1 MTSTVPTAADAEFPT
16 AARQAAGSSFYAG
29 MRVLPKLQREAMYE
43 IYAFCRAVDDVA
55 DEGGTR
61 EERLAGLAR
70 WRDAVEAVY
79 AGRPSAATSGL
90 LDPIRR
96 FKLARVDFLAIID
109 GMEMDGREDIR
120 APSEAVLDLYCDRV
134 ASAVGRLS
142 VRIFGVSRDV
152 GEDLAHHLGRALQ
165 LTNILRD
172 LDEDADMGR
181 LYLPREL
188 LDDAGI
194 TAPETTS
201 VDPATV
207 LAHPNLASVCAV
219 ILRRARNHFSEAERL
234 IAKEPRRATRAPR
247 LMAVVYRTILDRLEA
262 RGFAAPR
269 TKVKLPKAKLI
280 LVALRHWIF

>member
-1 MTSTVPTAADAEFPT
+1 VSTAVNHDGAQFPT
-16 AARQAAGSSFYAG
+16 AARQASGSSFYAG
-29 MRVLPKLQREAMYE
+29 MRVLPRAQREAMYE

-61 EERLAGLAR
+61 PERLAGLKR

-79 AGRPSAATSGL
+79 AGRTTAATVGL
-90 LDPIRR
+90 LEPIRR
-96 FKLARVDFLAIID
+96 FRLARVDFLAIID

-120 APSEAVLDLYCDRV
+120 APDEATLDLYCDRV

-142 VRIFGVSRDV
+142 VKVFGVSAER

-188 LDDAGI
+188 LDEAGI
-194 TAPETTS
+194 RST
-201 VDPATV
+201 DPKTV
-207 LAHPNLASVCAV
+207 LAHPALPQVCLLILA
-219 ILRRARNHFSEAERL
+219 RARAHFDAADAL
-234 IAKEPRRATRAPR
+234 IKREKRSTTKAPR
-247 LMAVVYRTILDRLEA
+247 LMGAVYRMILAKLEEQ
-262 RGFAAPR
+262 GFAAPR
-269 TKVKLPKAKLI
+269 TRVKVPKGR
-280 LVALRHWIF
+280 LVLALLRHGIV

>member
-1 MTSTVPTAADAEFPT
+1 MNTPAGEVQEPQFPT

-29 MRVLPKLQREAMYE
+29 MRVLPKLQRQAMYE

-61 EERLAGLAR
+61 PERLAGLAR
-70 WRDAVEAVY
+70 WRDAIESLY
-79 AGRPSAATSGL
+79 AGRTTAATAGL
-90 LDPIRR
+90 HEPIRR
-96 FKLARVDFLAIID
+96 FRLARVDFLAIID

-120 APSEAVLDLYCDRV
+120 APSEAQLDLYCDHV

-142 VRIFGVSRDV
+142 VKIFGISAAV

-188 LDDAGI
+188 LEKAGI
-194 TAPETTS
+194 TTTVPSLALAAPGL
-201 VDPATV
+201 PQ
-207 LAHPNLASVCAV
+207 VCAA
-219 ILRRARNHFSEAERL
+219 ILARAREHFDAADRLMAKERRA
-234 IAKEPRRATRAPR
+234 ATRAPR
-247 LMAVVYRTILDRLEA
+247 LMAAVYRVILDKMEQ

-269 TKVKLPKAKLI
+269 TKIQFSKPKLI
-280 LVALRHWIF
+280 LTALRHWLF

>member
-1 MTSTVPTAADAEFPT
+1 MSTASGEVAEAQFPT

-29 MRVLPKLQREAMYE
+29 MRVLPKPQREAMYE

-61 EERLAGLAR
+61 PERLAGLAR
-70 WRDAVEAVY
+70 WRDAIEAVY
-79 AGRPSAATSGL
+79 AGRTTAATAGL
-90 LDPIRR
+90 LNPIRR
-96 FKLARVDFLAIID
+96 FKLARIDFLAIID

-120 APSEAVLDLYCDRV
+120 APSEKTLDLYCDRV

-142 VRIFGVSRDV
+142 VKIFGISPAV

-188 LDDAGI
+188 LDQASISATD
-194 TAPETTS
+194 PS
-201 VDPATV
+201 VV
-207 LAHPNLASVCAV
+207 LASPGLPAVCAT
-219 ILRRARNHFSEAERL
+219 ILARARNHFSEAERL
-234 IAKEPRRATRAPR
+234 MSKEPRRTTRAPR
-247 LMAVVYRTILDRLEA
+247 LMAAVYRTMLDDLEA
-262 RGFAAPR
+262 RGFAPPR
-269 TKVKLPKAKLI
+269 EKIRMSKPKLI
-280 LVALRHWIF
+280 LTALRHWLF

>member
-1 MTSTVPTAADAEFPT
+1 MSATAGEATEAQFPT

-29 MRVLPKLQREAMYE
+29 MRVLPKAQREAMYE

-61 EERLAGLAR
+61 PERLAGLAR
-70 WRDAVEAVY
+70 WRNAIEAVY
-79 AGRPSAATSGL
+79 AGRTTAATAGL
-90 LDPIRR
+90 LEPIRR

-120 APSEAVLDLYCDRV
+120 APSEETLDLYCDRV

-142 VRIFGVSRDV
+142 VKIFGVSPAV

-165 LTNILRD
+165 LTNVLRD

-188 LDDAGI
+188 LDKAGI
-194 TAPETTS
+194 HTT
-201 VDPATV
+201 DPKA
-207 LAHPNLASVCAV
+207 ALASPGLPAVCAT
-219 ILRRARNHFSEAERL
+219 ILARARNHFSEAERL
-234 IAKEPRRATRAPR
+234 MRSEPRRATRAPR
-247 LMAVVYRTILDRLEA
+247 LMGAVYRTILDGLEA
-262 RGFAAPR
+262 RGFGPPR
-269 TKVKLPKAKLI
+269 DKIRISKPRLI
-280 LVALRHWIF
+280 LTALRHWLF

>member
-1 MTSTVPTAADAEFPT
+1 MPAPDAQFAT
-16 AARQAAGSSFYAG
+16 AARQASGSSFYAG
-29 MRVLPKLQREAMYE
+29 MRVLPKAKREAMYE

-61 EERLAGLAR
+61 AERLAGLAR
-70 WRDAVEAVY
+70 WRDAIEAVY
-79 AGRPSAATSGL
+79 AGRTTAATAGL
-90 LDPIRR
+90 LEPIRR
-96 FKLARVDFLAIID
+96 FRLARVDFLAIID

-142 VRIFGVSRDV
+142 VRIFGVSAAV

-188 LDDAGI
+188 LQKAGI
-194 TAPETTS
+194 AS
-201 VDPATV
+201 TV
-207 LAHPNLASVCAV
+207 PTEVLRQPGLAQVCST
-219 ILRRARNHFSEAERL
+219 IMGRARGHFTMAEQL
-234 IAKEPRRATRAPR
+234 MAKEPRSATRAPR
-247 LMAVVYRTILDRLEA
+247 LMAVVYRSILDRLEE

-269 TKVKLPKAKLI
+269 TKVKLPKARLI
-280 LVALRHWIF
+280 ATALRHWLF